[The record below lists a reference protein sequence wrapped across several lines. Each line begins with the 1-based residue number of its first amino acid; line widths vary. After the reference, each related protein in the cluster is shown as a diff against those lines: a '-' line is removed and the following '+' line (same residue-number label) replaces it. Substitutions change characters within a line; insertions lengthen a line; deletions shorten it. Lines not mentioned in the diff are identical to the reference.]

1 MPYVPVPK
9 DLTRVKS
16 KLAFNLTKRQLLC
29 FGAGGLIGVPTY
41 IFTRGSIGN
50 EAAAMLMIVLMLP
63 FFAFGIFEKDGQ
75 PLEKVLGHFIRAR
88 FLYPRTRPYR
98 TENLYAV
105 LERQNRQEVS
115 RFGTKKRTGKHSG
128 KRKKPA
134 SRRTGRTKKRRPP
147 RS

>member
-29 FGAGGLIGVPTY
+29 FGAGGLVGIPTY
-41 IFTRGSIGN
+41 IFTRSSIGN

-115 RFGTKKRTGKHSG
+115 RFGTKKRTGKNSG
-128 KRKKPA
+128 KRKKLAP
-134 SRRTGRTKKRRPP
+134 RRTGRTKKRRPP